1 MATSSSAVASLGAS
15 AFDVGAG
22 LILDSIGTT
31 RSAFE
36 LARQQSDVL
45 QSRAIENYRFELE
58 HKKIRMQQ
66 AHSIREMGTI
76 RERATVNDYDVA
88 KKTCDLLGTTEV
100 HIKCY
105 HPSEQQMILINSHY
119 ERFGV
124 DCLVPNYWFMF
135 HEEMTGV

>member
-1 MATSSSAVASLGAS
+1 
-15 AFDVGAG
+15 
-22 LILDSIGTT
+22 
-31 RSAFE
+31 
-36 LARQQSDVL
+36 
-45 QSRAIENYRFELE
+45 
-58 HKKIRMQQ
+58 MQQ

-105 HPSEQQMILINSHY
+105 HPSEQQMVLINSHY

-124 DCLVPNYWFMF
+124 DCLVPNFWFMF